1 MTYSFQDERI
11 MTSNTSQPLGLH
23 RIKFHGKGG
32 EYFAIWL
39 VNALLTALTLG
50 IYSAWATVRRRRYFY
65 GNTELDGDRFDYH
78 AQPLQ
83 ILKGRLLVIGGIIV
97 FYILLAITPL
107 LGLLA
112 LLVLLALLPWI
123 VIRSWRYNAIMS
135 SYRGVRFNYVCRTG
149 RAYWALLFCPLLL
162 IIGLYV
168 GLIVLLGIGSG
179 LGSINAIA
187 FMLVLTLILAV
198 PAFAAVNGI
207 ISALQHDLYVNNLFF
222 GKTPFIAELKK
233 SAFIKF
239 SLVGQLIFLPF
250 MLVALVCIGSFFFT
264 LYQMVLMGMLTNE
277 AIDVLVLD
285 NISSLLLMMVVL
297 LIGALVASSYQV
309 VAQRNYLFNQA
320 RLNGDIKLHSSMKT
334 MPYMGLL
341 ITNTLITLFSLGL
354 AAPVAE
360 VRHARYLAACTAV
373 EGDLALLNIT
383 AHQETA
389 NSAVAEEAVQ
399 ALDLGGSF

>member
-39 VNALLTALTLG
+39 VNALLTIVTLG

-97 FYILLAITPL
+97 FYILLAVAPL

-112 LLVLLALLPWI
+112 LLVLLALLPWV

-168 GLIVLLGIGSG
+168 GLIILLSIGSSFD
-179 LGSINAIA
+179 SINAIG
-187 FMLVLTLILAV
+187 LTLLLAV

-222 GKTPFIAELKK
+222 GRTPFIAELKK

-239 SLVGQLIFLPF
+239 ALIGLLIFLPF
-250 MLVALVCIGSFFFT
+250 MLAALVCMGSFMLS
-264 LYQMVLMGMLTNE
+264 LYQMVLMGILTDE
-277 AIDVLVLD
+277 TADLLVLE
-285 NISSLLLMMVVL
+285 NIGSLLLMMVVL
-297 LIGALVASSYQV
+297 LVGALIAGSYQI

-320 RLNGDIKLHSSMKT
+320 RLNGSIKLHSSMQT
-334 MPYMGLL
+334 LPYMGLL
-341 ITNTLITLFSLGL
+341 ITNTLITLFSLGF

-360 VRHARYLAACTAV
+360 VRHARYLAECTAV
-373 EGDLALLNIT
+373 EGDLALLDIA

>member
-39 VNALLTALTLG
+39 VNALLTIVTLG

-97 FYILLAITPL
+97 FYILLAVAPL

-112 LLVLLALLPWI
+112 LLALLALLPWV

-162 IIGLYV
+162 IVGLYV
-168 GLIVLLGIGSG
+168 GLIILLSIGSG
-179 LGSINAIA
+179 FDSINAIGLI
-187 FMLVLTLILAV
+187 LVLTLLLAV

-222 GKTPFIAELKK
+222 GRTPFIAELKK

-239 SLVGQLIFLPF
+239 ALIGLLIFLPF
-250 MLVALVCIGSFFFT
+250 MLAALVCMGSFILS
-264 LYQMVLMGMLTNE
+264 LYQMVLMGILTDE
-277 AIDVLVLD
+277 TADLLVLE
-285 NISSLLLMMVVL
+285 NIGSLLLMMVVL
-297 LIGALVASSYQV
+297 LVGALIAGSYQI
-309 VAQRNYLFNQA
+309 VAQRNYLYNQA
-320 RLNGDIKLHSSMKT
+320 TLNGNIKLRSSMQT
-334 MPYMGLL
+334 LPYMGLL
-341 ITNTLITLFSLGL
+341 ITNTLITLFSLGF

-360 VRHARYLAACTAV
+360 VRHARYLAECTAV
-373 EGDLALLNIT
+373 EGDLALLDIA

>member
-39 VNALLTALTLG
+39 VNALLTIVTLG

-83 ILKGRLLVIGGIIV
+83 ILKGRLLVIGGLIV
-97 FYILLAITPL
+97 FYILLAVTPL

-168 GLIVLLGIGSG
+168 ALIILLSIGSG
-179 LGSINAIA
+179 FESINAIGL
-187 FMLVLTLILAV
+187 MLVLTLLLAV

-222 GKTPFIAELKK
+222 GNTPFIAELKK

-239 SLVGQLIFLPF
+239 ALIGLLIFLPF
-250 MLVALVCIGSFFFT
+250 MLAALVCMGSFILS
-264 LYQMVLMGMLTNE
+264 LYQMVLMGMLTDE
-277 AIDVLVLD
+277 TADLLVLE
-285 NISSLLLMMVVL
+285 NIGSLLLM
-297 LIGALVASSYQV
+297 IWG
-309 VAQRNYLFNQA
+309 
-320 RLNGDIKLHSSMKT
+320 
-334 MPYMGLL
+334 
-341 ITNTLITLFSLGL
+341 
-354 AAPVAE
+354 
-360 VRHARYLAACTAV
+360 C
-373 EGDLALLNIT
+373 
-383 AHQETA
+383 
-389 NSAVAEEAVQ
+389 
-399 ALDLGGSF
+399 